1 MRFKLGD
8 KVKVIDNFG
17 SLIGTPVLEG
27 DTGIIMDDTTQ
38 GSLLVKFDNYERQYY
53 VGSWEIELQG
63 GKAL

>member
-1 MRFKLGD
+1 M
-8 KVKVIDNFG
+8 
-17 SLIGTPVLEG
+17 LEG

-53 VGSWEIELQG
+53 VGSWEIELQE